1 MTTLFINSIAGSEI
15 IVILLF
21 VLIFFGAKSIP
32 GMSRS
37 LGRGLRHI
45 RDASQEVQN
54 EIRKT
59 TGDMRSEMNMKRT
72 LDQIAEDVS
81 NPIKSVTRT
90 IEKQALQVEKD
101 SGLKDVIPHQKKSPV
116 PPKNVE
122 IPPVAKESESPKPEE
137 GQGELSKPKTEE
149 QITNKPP
156 KENEGQ

>member
-1 MTTLFINSIAGSEI
+1 MVGLFINSIAGSEI

-59 TGDMRSEMNMKRT
+59 TGDMRTEMSMKRR
-72 LDQIAEDVS
+72 LDQLVEDVAD
-81 NPIKSVTRT
+81 PLKTVTST
-90 IEKQALQVEKD
+90 IEKQASNIEKET
-101 SGLKDVIPHQKKSPV
+101 GLKGAIPHQKKTIAKSSEKTLKAHNLDQEESLGDIQTGTDEDDQ
-116 PPKNVE
+116 PPIK
-122 IPPVAKESESPKPEE
+122 
-137 GQGELSKPKTEE
+137 
-149 QITNKPP
+149 
-156 KENEGQ
+156 